1 MCGNAA
7 WNLITN
13 VYIDGFNLYYRA
25 LRRFPQYKWLDL
37 AKLCQALLPNHEVRR
52 IRYFTAIVDQR
63 PDDPQQQY
71 RQVVYLRA
79 LQTIPNLRIHFGQFK
94 THNVWRRRAHAAA
107 DMDNPV
113 LVANTEEKGTDV
125 NLATYLLTD
134 GYEGEYEQAVVIS
147 NDSDLALPI
156 KVVRDRLNLPIGVV
170 NPNTSGGRA
179 GLATVE
185 LRESATFIR
194 QIRHSALRNSQ
205 FADTLTDDT
214 GTFTKP
220 SLWN

>member
-1 MCGNAA
+1 M
-7 WNLITN
+7 ITN

-37 AKLCQALLPNHEVRR
+37 AKLCQTLLPNHEIRR

-79 LQTIPNLRIHFGQFK
+79 LQTIPNLRIHFGRFK

-107 DMDNPV
+107 DLDNPV
-113 LVANTEEKGTDV
+113 LVTNTEEKGTDV

-170 NPNTSGGRA
+170 NPNTSGRRA

-185 LRESATFIR
+185 LKETATFIR